1 MRLFQV
7 QTLAFPVLEL
17 EVDIKVSLLWQDTN
31 PSRVPGL
38 TADFYANS
46 IFMFV
51 VFELLF
57 FTFDGQQLHQYK
69 QREQPPLT
77 SKY

>member
-1 MRLFQV
+1 MRLLQV
-7 QTLAFPVLEL
+7 QTLASLFLEL

-31 PSRVPGL
+31 PSRAPGL

-46 IFMFV
+46 IFIFV

-57 FTFDGQQLHQYK
+57 FIFDGQQLHQYK
-69 QREQPPLT
+69 QREQTPPT
-77 SKY
+77 S